1 MDISHGVYTERLR
14 YGTIETYYRRKKM
27 LTKENFD
34 DVKWDLMNY
43 STKSMHRYIKE
54 STIEK
59 VWALLDKEIDF
70 EEIADYTYD
79 NYGE

>member
-1 MDISHGVYTERLR
+1 
-14 YGTIETYYRRKKM
+14 
-27 LTKENFD
+27 
-34 DVKWDLMNY
+34 MNY

-59 VWALLDKEIDF
+59 VWELLDKEIDF

>member
-1 MDISHGVYTERLR
+1 
-14 YGTIETYYRRKKM
+14 M
-27 LTKENFD
+27 LNKENFD
-34 DVKWDLMNY
+34 HVKWDLMNY

-59 VWALLDKEIDF
+59 VWELLDKEIDF

>member
-1 MDISHGVYTERLR
+1 MGKENNSEVN
-14 YGTIETYYRRKKM
+14 M
-27 LTKENFD
+27 LTKENYD

-43 STKSMHRYIKE
+43 STKSMHKYIKE

-70 EEIADYTYD
+70 EEIVDYTYD

>member
-1 MDISHGVYTERLR
+1 
-14 YGTIETYYRRKKM
+14 M

-43 STKSMHRYIKE
+43 STKSMYRYIKE

-59 VWALLDKEIDF
+59 VWELLDKEIDF

>member
-1 MDISHGVYTERLR
+1 
-14 YGTIETYYRRKKM
+14 M
-27 LTKENFD
+27 LNKENFD

-70 EEIADYTYD
+70 EEIVDYTYD